1 MSKVRELLV
10 QLKNNDIDIQL
21 ENDNLE
27 VYYDGEELD
36 EISYNLIKDN
46 KEDIIQFFKDY
57 KSDSDTFFSI
67 PLALRQESYPLSAAQ
82 NQLWIL
88 SQFEGGNSAYNLSSV
103 HELEGDLDI
112 QQVEASFRFLIK
124 RHESLRTVFK
134 EDKNGE
140 IKQYI
145 LDFEDIDFSLPFE
158 DFRSIERLDAI
169 NQSIEKEQI
178 NSFNLAKGLLFRVK
192 IFQTGESTF
201 LLSLVMHHIISDG
214 WSMEVMVKDLFS
226 FYNNS
231 SKKEG
236 KVSLP
241 ELIIQYK
248 DYAVWQQDMLKN
260 NKLEKNK
267 EYWLEQFS
275 GDLPTL
281 VLPSQKQR
289 PVIKTYNGKTL
300 NFELNSALLSSLK
313 ELNKSQGVTLFMSL
327 LSLVKLLLSKYAHQ
341 EDIIIGSASSGREN
355 ADLKNLIGFF
365 VNALPLR
372 TIVKREESFID
383 LLNNVKTVTLESS
396 ENQIYPLDELMR
408 NLTLYRD
415 MSRSGL
421 FDVMLDLRQSFAVLD
436 EQADKQPD
444 NFTIKPYNAVEN
456 LNSRFD
462 LYFNFIEKDKG
473 LGLSLTYNTDIY
485 SQDFVEQLSKHL
497 EQLLEEVLRNP
508 SMPVSKISYLNRDEK
523 IQILEKFNYT
533 KEDFPKD
540 KTIINLFEDQVKST
554 PDKEALFFD
563 NKRFTYREL
572 NEKANQLAG
581 YLLENYNIKPN
592 DIVGIKLDKSETF
605 IIAILGILKAGAAY
619 LPIDINYPEDRVD
632 FIEKDS
638 KCKLVLDAEEIMLYN
653 FERFRYGNEN
663 PVAANTASDLAYVI
677 YTSGTTGNPKGVMV
691 EHGNLVNSTL
701 SRLNYY
707 QVDRI
712 LLISSFAFDSS
723 IAVIWSGL
731 LGGTLVVEKDEV
743 LKDIED
749 ITKRIIDNKIT
760 DMLCVPSYY
769 SVLFEA
775 FKKEKANLSLRNVI
789 LAGEA
794 IKLDVIATHNAH
806 FDNIGLYNEYG
817 PTECTV
823 WATVAKVNNCKNV
836 IPIGKPI
843 SNTQIYILDKDLQIV
858 STDITGRIYI
868 SGDNV
873 ARGYLNHPDLTTKKF
888 IENPFIPGQRM
899 YDTGDLGRWLQDGA
913 IEFLGRED
921 HQVKIRGFRI
931 ELEEIEAAV
940 LDYSEQITQVVLEA
954 KDVNEEKTLV
964 AYFVSNSEI
973 DKTELKSFL
982 QEKLPEYMIPVFF
995 VELQILPL
1003 TPNGK
1008 IDRKALPDI
1017 GNDDVIKGEYIGARS
1032 IEEKILVQV
1041 WEDVLKRES
1050 ISIKDNYYNLG
1061 GDSIKSIQIIS
1072 KLKQKGYR
1080 LTLLHLF
1087 NNPILEDLAQ
1097 YIEVSNKIIDQSD
1110 VVGPVELTPIQSY
1123 FFNDSIFKAHN
1134 YYNQSVVLKST
1145 VELDLEILEKCFTS
1159 ILTHHDA
1166 LRMGFSHENGI
1177 WKQKNRSN
1185 FQENHAVNFYD
1196 LREDKN
1202 ELETISKIGAEMQ
1215 AGFKLDET
1223 TLIKTAL
1230 FRLKDGDRLAIII
1243 HHLVIDGVSWRI
1255 LLEDLTL
1262 LYNEYKKGN
1271 EPKLP
1276 LKSDSFQKWASSQKE
1291 YANGEKL
1298 NAEKNYWNAI
1308 ANEAIPNFPTDS
1320 EIKSREFDIKDVL
1333 TFTLSPE
1340 ITNLLQTKVNRT
1352 YKTEVNDVLLTALAI
1367 ALQESLGI
1375 TKSILHIEG
1384 HGREDIIPDID
1395 ISRTIGWFTT
1405 VYPFVLKTADTN
1417 VLTDNLIDVK
1427 ESLRKIP
1434 NKGIGYGILKY
1445 LSPHYIPEINP
1456 SIAFNYLGDFGNN
1469 ADNKKEESILK
1480 YASEFIGLNIDA
1492 RNKRDVALE
1501 VIGILVEGK
1510 LNINFRYAKEIYNT
1524 ETVQKIIN
1532 SYEKA
1537 LIKLIEEL
1545 ASLDISYLTPS
1556 DLSFK
1561 EVSVEDLNRI
1571 NTNGR
1576 IEDIYKLSPLQQG
1589 LYFHWTSGS
1598 SSSMYFEQ
1606 MSYRIYATNL
1616 RIDNVKEA
1624 YNKLIDRHG
1633 VLRTSFTE
1641 NLASEPLQIVRKN
1654 VEGDFSFLKIGN
1666 QTSEVFVNETKQ
1678 KDKQTGFNL
1687 ENPTQM
1693 RLLVLDLGNNEYEF
1707 IWSHHHILIDGW
1719 CMSILINDFYQI
1731 LHGINQGISV
1741 ELPVAKPYSQYIEW
1755 LDKIDSAKSL
1765 SFWKDYL
1772 ADYSNVAQIPFKM
1785 DNSVGYDYNES
1796 IETLKLE
1803 GDLFNKINDLCHE
1816 IGITQNTFIQGI
1828 WGFLLSKYNN
1838 TQDVVFGSV
1847 VSGRPGDLPGIET
1860 MIGLFINTIPVRVK
1874 YNPEDTATFFLKEIQ
1889 HAAVTA
1895 HDYHY
1900 LNLSQVQSQSELG
1913 MNLINHILV
1922 FENYMVQEA
1931 IQNDL
1936 SNTEEELT
1944 IKSVEI
1950 FEQTNYDFNLIIVPG
1965 KSSLKIDFKYND
1977 NKYDT
1982 TLIKNIIHHALNL
1995 VEQICEDVNQPLKNL
2010 SYLTALEKEKLTIDF
2025 NNTQVSYPDDKTI
2038 VDLFESQVN
2047 KFPERIAILTD
2058 NKGVTCQ
2065 EFNKLSNQLSNY
2077 LISKY
2082 AITDNDVIGVKLER
2096 NEWLI
2101 TSIFGVLKTSA
2112 IYLPIDINLPEKR
2125 VEYIKNDSQCKV
2137 IIDAAFIEEF
2147 IKCKNDYSDL
2157 NKVRKN
2163 KSKDV
2168 AYIIYT
2174 SGTTGQPKGTLI
2186 EHHSLVNR
2194 LLWMQKSY
2202 CLSDTDVIM
2211 QKTPNSFDVSVWEL
2225 FWWAIEGSKVVF
2237 LKDGYEK
2244 DPAQIIEHI
2253 AEFSV
2258 SVMHFVPS
2266 MLTQFLEYVESEP
2279 ESINQLKS
2287 LKIVY
2292 ASGEALSVATNNKFH
2307 ELLESTKLINLYG
2320 PTEATIDVTYFD
2332 CSKNLSSIPIGRP
2345 IDNTK
2350 MYILDNQHNIV
2361 PVGVEGTIFIAGV
2374 GLARGYLN
2382 QPELTSQ
2389 KFIDNP
2395 FVLGQSMYNTGDVG
2409 KWRSDG
2415 NIEYLGRNDD
2425 QVKIRGNRIELG
2437 EINKTLEMQEQI
2449 KTAYVL
2455 KIKDKLVGFIQFDD
2469 VVKLDFQLENHLR
2482 SELLKS
2488 LPAYM
2493 IPHHFQQIKEIPLS
2507 SNGKLDRKNLISTYE
2522 ASINGGSGQD
2532 TIKLLSL
2539 KSLEMAEIWS
2549 EVLDISINNLNPEL
2563 SFIEQ
2568 GGDSLTMLKVIAICK
2583 KKGYRVTIK
2592 DFMMSPY
2599 LNFLETTDK
2608 KEHSPD
2614 KKVNQER
2621 DKNQDIPFVLS
2632 PIQQYFFDVNKHKL
2646 NFVMHASYFISPE
2659 YDLKN
2664 IDKSF
2669 DTLTQDH
2676 DSFSLR
2682 FKKEKGLWQQHY
2694 DYESQRY
2701 LLEESTE
2708 EEMNVEKAIEKAI
2721 LSIDIEKGPLLYINV
2736 FYEEEKPVMFIAC
2749 HHLVM
2754 DAVSWQILLSDVQL
2768 NYIK

>member
-36 EISYNLIKDN
+36 EISYNLIKEN
-46 KEDIIQFFKDY
+46 KEDIIQFFKNH
-57 KSDSDTFFSI
+57 KIDSQVSFSI
-67 PLALRQESYPLSAAQ
+67 PVALRQENYPLSAAQ

-103 HELEGDLDI
+103 HELEGNLDI
-112 QQVEASFRFLIK
+112 KEVEASFRFLIQ

-134 EDKNGE
+134 EDSNGD

-158 DFRSIERLDAI
+158 DFKGVENLDAI
-169 NQSIEKEQI
+169 NKSIEKEQVS
-178 NSFNLAKGLLFRVK
+178 SFDLEKGLLFKVK
-192 IFQTGESTF
+192 IFQTAESKF

-226 FYNNS
+226 FYSNS
-231 SKKEG
+231 EEEKNI
-236 KVSLP
+236 SLP
-241 ELIIQYK
+241 EIKIHYK
-248 DYAVWQQDMLKN
+248 DYSVWQQDMLKN
-260 NKLEKNK
+260 KKLDQNK
-267 EYWLEQFS
+267 EYWLKQFS

-281 VLPSQKQR
+281 VLPAQKQR
-289 PVIKTYNGKTL
+289 PLIKTYNGKTL
-300 NFELNSALLSSLK
+300 NFTLNPDLLNSLK

-355 ADLKNLIGFF
+355 ADLKSLIGFF

-372 TIVKREESFID
+372 TIIKTEESFID
-383 LLNNVKTVTLESS
+383 LLNNVKKVTLESS

-408 NLTLYRD
+408 DLTLHRD

-421 FDVMLDLRQSFAVLD
+421 FDVMLDLRQSFAIL
-436 EQADKQPD
+436 EQQADQTPK
-444 NFTIKPYNAVEN
+444 NFTIKSYNQVEN

-462 LYFNFIEKDKG
+462 LYFNFIEKEQG

-485 SQDFVEQLSKHL
+485 SQDFAVQLAQHL
-497 EQLLEEVLRNP
+497 EQLLDQVLKNP
-508 SMPVSKISYLNRDEK
+508 SQAVSKISYLNEDEK
-523 IQILEKFNYT
+523 ILVLEKFNNT
-533 KEDFPKD
+533 KENFPKD
-540 KTIINLFEDQVKST
+540 KTIVSLFEDQAERM
-554 PDKEALFFD
+554 PDKEALLFD

-605 IIAILGILKAGAAY
+605 VIAILGILKAGAAY

-653 FERFRYGNEN
+653 FERFRYGNEKP
-663 PVAANTASDLAYVI
+663 PVANKASDLAYVI

-707 QVDRI
+707 QVERI

-731 LGGTLVVEKDEV
+731 LGGTLVVERDEV
-743 LKDIED
+743 IKDIED

-775 FKKEKANLSLRNVI
+775 FRKEKANLSLRNVI

-794 IKLDVIATHNAH
+794 IKLDIIATHNKH
-806 FDNIGLYNEYG
+806 FENIGLYNEYG

-823 WATVAKVNNCKNV
+823 WATVTKINDCKNI

-858 STDITGRIYI
+858 SREITGRIYI

-873 ARGYLNHPDLTTKKF
+873 ARGYLYHPDLTAKKF
-888 IENPFIPGQRM
+888 IENPFISGQRM
-899 YDTGDLGRWLQDGA
+899 YDTGDLGRWLPDGS

-931 ELEEIEAAV
+931 ELGEIEAAV

-954 KDVNEEKTLV
+954 KEVNEEKTLV

-973 DKTELKSFL
+973 DKTELISFL

-995 VELQILPL
+995 VELPILPL

-1008 IDRKALPDI
+1008 IDRKALPDV
-1017 GNDDVIKGEYIGARS
+1017 GNDDVIKGEYVGARS
-1032 IEEKILVQV
+1032 HEEKILVQV
-1041 WEDVLKRES
+1041 WEEVLKREA
-1050 ISIKDNYYNLG
+1050 ISVKDNYYNLG

-1072 KLKQKGYR
+1072 KLKQKGYS
-1080 LTLLHLF
+1080 LTLLNLF
-1087 NNPILEDLAQ
+1087 NNPIVEDLAQ
-1097 YIEVSNKIIDQSD
+1097 YIEVSNKIIDQSE
-1110 VVGPVELTPIQSY
+1110 VAGAVELTPIQSY

-1145 VELDLEILEKCFTS
+1145 TELDIEIVQKCFTR
-1159 ILTHHDA
+1159 IIAHHDA
-1166 LRMGFSHENGI
+1166 LRMSFSNENGI
-1177 WKQKNRSN
+1177 WHQKNRSN
-1185 FQENHAVNFYD
+1185 FKESHAVIFYD

-1202 ELETISKIGAEMQ
+1202 ELETISKVGAEMQ
-1215 AGFKLDET
+1215 AGFKLDQT
-1223 TLIKTAL
+1223 SLVKTAL

-1255 LLEDLTL
+1255 LLEDLAV
-1262 LYNEYKKGN
+1262 LYKEYTIGN

-1276 LKSDSFQKWASSQKE
+1276 LKSDSFQKWAAAQKE
-1291 YANGEKL
+1291 YAGGEKL
-1298 NAEKNYWNAI
+1298 NAEKNYWYEI
-1308 ANEAIPNFPTDS
+1308 ANQAISDFPTDK
-1320 EIKSREFDIKDVL
+1320 EIKSREFEIKDVL
-1333 TFTLSPE
+1333 TFTLNPDL
-1340 ITNLLQTKVNRT
+1340 TNLLQTKVNRT
-1352 YKTEVNDVLLTALAI
+1352 YKTEVNDVLLSALAI

-1375 TKSILHIEG
+1375 NKSILHIEG
-1384 HGREDIIPDID
+1384 HGREDIIPEID

-1405 VYPFVLKTADTN
+1405 VYPFVLQTAPANTAN
-1417 VLTDNLIDVK
+1417 ETLIVVK

-1445 LSPHYIPEINP
+1445 LSPHYIPEVNP

-1469 ADNKKEESILK
+1469 VDDKKEESLLE
-1480 YASEFIGLNIDA
+1480 YASEFIGLNIDPK
-1492 RNKRDVALE
+1492 NKRDVPLE
-1501 VIGILVEGK
+1501 VTGILVEGK
-1510 LNINFRYAKEIYNT
+1510 LNINFRYAKEICEK
-1524 ETVQKIIN
+1524 ETAQKIIN
-1532 SYEKA
+1532 AYEKA
-1537 LIKLIEEL
+1537 LINLIEEL
-1545 ASLDISYLTPS
+1545 ASSDKSYLTPS

-1561 EVSVEDLNRI
+1561 EISIEDLNRI
-1571 NTNGR
+1571 NKDGR
-1576 IEDIYKLSPLQQG
+1576 VEDVYKLSPLQQG
-1589 LYFHWTSGS
+1589 LYFHWISES

-1606 MSYRIYATNL
+1606 MSYRINAANL
-1616 RIDNVKEA
+1616 SIDNVKEA

-1633 VLRTSFTE
+1633 VLRTSFSE
-1641 NLASEPLQIVRKN
+1641 NLANEPLQIVRKN
-1654 VEGDFSFLKIGN
+1654 VEGDFSFLQIEN
-1666 QTSEVFVNETKQ
+1666 QTIEAFVNETKQ
-1678 KDKQTGFNL
+1678 KDKQKGFNP
-1687 ENPTQM
+1687 ENPSQM

-1731 LHGINQGISV
+1731 LHSINQSILID
-1741 ELPVAKPYSQYIEW
+1741 LPVPKPYSQYIEW
-1755 LDKIDSAKSL
+1755 LDKIDSKKSL

-1772 ADYSNVAQIPFKM
+1772 SDYSNVAQIPFKI
-1785 DNSVGYDYNES
+1785 DNSIAYDYKES
-1796 IETLKLE
+1796 IETLKVE
-1803 GDLFNKINDLCHE
+1803 GNLFKKMNDLCHE

-1838 TQDVVFGSV
+1838 TQDVVFGSI

-1860 MIGLFINTIPVRVK
+1860 MIGLFINTIPVRIK
-1874 YNPEDTATFFLKEIQ
+1874 YNYEDTVAFFLKEIQ
-1889 HAAVTA
+1889 HAAVNA
-1895 HDYHY
+1895 NDHHY

-1936 SNTEEELT
+1936 PNTGEELS

-1965 KSSLKIDFKYND
+1965 KSALKIDFKYNE

-1982 TLIKNIIHHALNL
+1982 TLIKNIIHHALHL
-1995 VEQICEDVNQPLKNL
+1995 VEQVCQDVNQPLKSL
-2010 SYLTALEKEKLTIDF
+2010 SYITALEKEKITVDF
-2025 NNTQVSYPDDKTI
+2025 NTTQVSYPTDKTV

-2047 KFPERIAILTD
+2047 KFPERTVVLTD
-2058 NKGVTCQ
+2058 SKNITYT
-2065 EFNKLSNQLSNY
+2065 EFNTLSNQLSHY
-2077 LISKY
+2077 LINKFGV
-2082 AITDNDVIGVKLER
+2082 TDNDVIGIKLER

-2101 TSIFGVLKTSA
+2101 TAIFGVLKASA

-2125 VEYIKNDSQCKV
+2125 VEYIKNDSQYKV

-2147 IKCKNDYSDL
+2147 IKYKNDYSDL
-2157 NKVRKN
+2157 NPERKN
-2163 KSKDV
+2163 KANDI

-2202 CLSDTDVIM
+2202 GLTEHDVIM

-2225 FWWAIEGSKVVF
+2225 IWWATEGSKVVF
-2237 LKDGYEK
+2237 LKDGDEK
-2244 DPAQIIEHI
+2244 DPAKIIEHI
-2253 AEFSV
+2253 VAFSV

-2266 MLTQFLEYVESEP
+2266 MLTQFLEYLESEP

-2287 LKIVY
+2287 LKVVY
-2292 ASGEALSVATNNKFH
+2292 ASGEALNIAANTKFH
-2307 ELLESTKLINLYG
+2307 ELLENTKLINLYG
-2320 PTEATIDVTYFD
+2320 PTEATIDVTYFE
-2332 CSKNLSSIPIGRP
+2332 CSKKLDVIPIGKP

-2350 MYILDNQHNIV
+2350 MYILDHQHNIV
-2361 PVGVEGTIFIAGV
+2361 PVGVEGTIFIAGAGV
-2374 GLARGYLN
+2374 ARGYLN
-2382 QPELTSQ
+2382 QPELTRQ

-2395 FVLGQSMYNTGDVG
+2395 FVPGQSMYNTGDVG
-2409 KWRSDG
+2409 KWRPDG

-2437 EINKTLEMQEQI
+2437 EINKTFEMQEQI
-2449 KTAYVL
+2449 KTAHAL
-2455 KIKDKLVGFIQFDD
+2455 KIKNKLVVFIQFDD
-2469 VVKLDFQLENHLR
+2469 TVTLDFQLENDLR

-2488 LPAYM
+2488 LPNYM
-2493 IPHHFQQIKEIPLS
+2493 IPHSFQQIKEIPLS
-2507 SNGKLDRKNLISTYE
+2507 SNGKLDRKKLINTYE
-2522 ASINGGSGQD
+2522 ASINGENNQD
-2532 TIKLLSL
+2532 TIQVLTP
-2539 KSLEMAEIWS
+2539 KSLEMAEIWA
-2549 EVLDISINNLNPEL
+2549 EVLDISINSVNPEL

-2568 GGDSLTMLKVIAICK
+2568 GGDSLTMLKVVAMCK
-2583 KKGYRVTIK
+2583 KKGYPVTIK

-2599 LNFLETTDK
+2599 LNFLKTIAK
-2608 KEHSPD
+2608 KED
-2614 KKVNQER
+2614 ILVKNVKQER
-2621 DKNQDIPFVLS
+2621 ENNIPFILS

-2646 NFVMHASYFISPE
+2646 NFVMHASYFINLG
-2659 YDLKN
+2659 YDLKS

-2682 FKKEKGLWQQHY
+2682 FKKEKGLWQQYY

-2701 LLEESTE
+2701 LLEESKE
-2708 EEMNVEKAIEKAI
+2708 EKMNIKKAIEKAI
-2721 LSIDIEKGPLLYINV
+2721 LSIDIENGPLLYINV
-2736 FYEEEKPVMFIAC
+2736 FYEEGKPVMFIGC

-2754 DAVSWQILLSDVQL
+2754 DAVSWQILLSDIQI